1 MQQTTSLARVNRASS
16 IVLRSKHIS
25 RPVYTAVLFDNRAQ
39 CVHAVKSIIRGKT
52 FGIFQPVYYGVRLTL
67 PRAIEDTCVGRRTF
81 FFLSRSFFI
90 FQWPPVALYS
100 KDIYPLIE
108 QQQQTAERASK
119 NAIIEHLE
127 RNKRIT
133 FALVN
138 IEPHI
143 LT

>member
-16 IVLRSKHIS
+16 IVLRGKHIS

-39 CVHAVKSIIRGKT
+39 CVHAVKSIIRGKNPRD
-52 FGIFQPVYYGVRLTL
+52 FLAPCMGCVSRCHGRLKIHVSEGARFSHLVT
-67 PRAIEDTCVGRRTF
+67 I
-81 FFLSRSFFI
+81 FFI

-133 FALVN
+133 FTLVN
-138 IEPHI
+138 IESHI

>member
-1 MQQTTSLARVNRASS
+1 MKKKKKFKVAVGVPLFLYRNTTNNIVIARVNRASS

-52 FGIFQPVYYGVRLTL
+52 FGIFQPVYYGVRVTL

-81 FFLSRSFFI
+81 SSCHDLFYFSM
-90 FQWPPVALYS
+90 
-100 KDIYPLIE
+100 
-108 QQQQTAERASK
+108 TAGC
-119 NAIIEHLE
+119 IEHLE